1 MAQILIIDDDP
12 AICASLS
19 LLLKQAGHGSFKA
32 PDPDSALQ
40 LLKDETLDLVI
51 MDMNYSRE
59 TSGSE
64 GLELLNNIRTIS
76 ANIPIILITAWGSI
90 DLAVRGMRAGAF
102 DFINKPWNNA
112 QLLRSIQIALNL
124 GGQQEYKTESPTRV
138 GLDEQYDFGEII
150 GEDPQ
155 LLKLLDTIGRVS
167 ATDAATLILGDSG
180 TGKELIAEAI
190 HANSHRRDGPFIKVN
205 LGGISSSL
213 FESEMFGHKRGAFT
227 DAKYDRVG
235 RFEKAN
241 NGTIFLDEIGDLDRS
256 SQVKL
261 MRVLQDCSFEVLG
274 SSQTKRVD
282 FRVIAATNR
291 DLDAMVATGEFRED
305 LFYRINLITVCV
317 PALKDRPGDIPRLT
331 QHYIKKLKI
340 IYNRPALTL
349 DPAAISWLQN
359 LNWTGNVRELR
370 NLVERTVLVSP
381 GDQLGVKEFAAQLQ
395 QSTPGDRLETGQ
407 FGTIE
412 EMEISMIRKA
422 MVLHEKNISKVAESL
437 GLSRAALYRRLEK
450 FGLDE

>member
-1 MAQILIIDDDP
+1 MAHILIIDDDS

-19 LLLKQAGHGSFKA
+19 LLLKQADHESFKA
-32 PDPDSALQ
+32 LDPESALQ
-40 LLKDETLDLVI
+40 LLKDETPDLVI

-64 GLELLNNIRTIS
+64 GLDLLNKIRTIS
-76 ANIPIILITAWGSI
+76 THIPVILITAWGSI

-102 DFINKPWNNA
+102 DFINKPWDNT

-124 GGQQEYKTESPTRV
+124 GIQPEYQPESRTRKE
-138 GLDEQYDFGEII
+138 LDEQYDFGEII

-155 LLKLLDTIGRVS
+155 LLKLLDTVGRVS
-167 ATDAATLILGDSG
+167 ATDAAALILGDSG

-291 DLDAMVATGEFRED
+291 DLDAMVAAGEFRED
-305 LFYRINLITVCV
+305 LFYRINLITVHL

-331 QHYIKKLKI
+331 QHYIEKLKI
-340 IYNRPALTL
+340 IYNRPELSL
-349 DPAAISWLQN
+349 DSAAISWLQN
-359 LNWTGNVRELR
+359 LTWTGNVRELR
-370 NLVERTVLVSP
+370 NLVERTVLVSL
-381 GDQLGVKEFAAQLQ
+381 GDQLGVKDFAAQVQ
-395 QSTPGDRLETGQ
+395 QGTPGDRLETGQ
-407 FGTIE
+407 FSTIE
-412 EMEISMIRKA
+412 EMEITMIRKA
-422 MVLHEKNISKVAESL
+422 MILHKKNISKVAESL

-450 FGLDE
+450 FELDE

>member
-1 MAQILIIDDDP
+1 
-12 AICASLS
+12 
-19 LLLKQAGHGSFKA
+19 
-32 PDPDSALQ
+32 
-40 LLKDETLDLVI
+40 
-51 MDMNYSRE
+51 
-59 TSGSE
+59 
-64 GLELLNNIRTIS
+64 
-76 ANIPIILITAWGSI
+76 
-90 DLAVRGMRAGAF
+90 
-102 DFINKPWNNA
+102 
-112 QLLRSIQIALNL
+112 LRSIQIALNL

-331 QHYIKKLKI
+331 QHYIEKLKI
-340 IYNRPALTL
+340 IYNRPALAL

-395 QSTPGDRLETGQ
+395 QSTPRDRLETGQ

-437 GLSRAALYRRLEK
+437 GLSRSALYRRLEK